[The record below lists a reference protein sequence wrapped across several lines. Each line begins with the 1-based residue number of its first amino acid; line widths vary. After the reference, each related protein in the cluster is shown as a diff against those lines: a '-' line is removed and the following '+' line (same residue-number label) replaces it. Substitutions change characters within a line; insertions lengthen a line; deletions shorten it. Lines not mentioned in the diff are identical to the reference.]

1 MDLFVGDLPLFI
13 ELTELRDYDIF
24 TYTQGDTENLYL
36 RGQFAPH
43 RNTPSVNALFLRC
56 GPSTGWTRVTLGVR
70 RCERD
75 PIPCPSP
82 ESHNIVRI
90 SLYLKVPA
98 AGRGADRVAR
108 GQEP

>member
-43 RNTPSVNALFLRC
+43 RNTPSVNTLFLWC
-56 GPSTGWTRVTLGVR
+56 GPCTGLMDMRVGLLLDPGS
-70 RCERD
+70 EAMRD
-75 PIPCPSP
+75 GAHPLPI
-82 ESHNIVRI
+82 
-90 SLYLKVPA
+90 
-98 AGRGADRVAR
+98 AR
-108 GQEP
+108 GQQHCPHLSLPQGARGWARG

>member
-56 GPSTGWTRVTLGVR
+56 GPSTGWTS
-70 RCERD
+70 D
-75 PIPCPSP
+75 PWSEAMREGPHPLPIAREPQHCP
-82 ESHNIVRI
+82 HL
-90 SLYLKVPA
+90 SLPQS
-98 AGRGADRVAR
+98 AR
-108 GQEP
+108 GWARG

>member
-56 GPSTGWTRVTLGVR
+56 GPSTGWTRVTLG
-70 RCERD
+70 
-75 PIPCPSP
+75 
-82 ESHNIVRI
+82 
-90 SLYLKVPA
+90 
-98 AGRGADRVAR
+98 AR
-108 GQEP
+108 GEARGLVQRAGTSKRAMASLASLRSL